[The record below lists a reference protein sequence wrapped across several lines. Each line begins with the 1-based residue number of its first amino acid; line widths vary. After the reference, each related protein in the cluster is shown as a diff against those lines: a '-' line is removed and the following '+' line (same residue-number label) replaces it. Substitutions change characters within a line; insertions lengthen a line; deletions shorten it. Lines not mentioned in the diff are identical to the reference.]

1 MPENTERAGSSDV
14 AFGWLPDL
22 PDHRDLPYR
31 TMRLGLEAPLTLPRK
46 VDLRN
51 IDFPIYDQG
60 RLGSCTANAIGA
72 ALEYDRIKQKLP
84 DFRPSRLFIYY
95 LERAMEGTAESDSGA
110 YIRDGIKVV
119 AKNGFP
125 HEDAWPYDISRFAE
139 QPPQSAFDDAT
150 KYLAV
155 SYFRLDNTNIDE
167 LKICLAA
174 GFPFVFGFTVY
185 TSFFSANTNGG
196 IVPMPGNETVEGG
209 HAVLA
214 VGYDDDTER
223 FTIRNSW
230 SASRGDRG
238 YYYMPY
244 RYLNSSEL
252 SDDFWTIRTVTQVM
266 IAGVA

>member
-1 MPENTERAGSSDV
+1 MPDSNERTGSPEV

-22 PDHRDLPYR
+22 PDHRDLPYGA
-31 TMRLGLEAPLTLPRK
+31 MRLSLEAPLALPRK

-51 IDFPIYDQG
+51 VQFPIYDQD

-72 ALEYDRIKQKLP
+72 ALEYDRIRQGLP

-95 LERAMEGTAESDSGA
+95 LERAMEGTVNRDSGA
-110 YIRDGIKVV
+110 FIRDGIKVV
-119 AKNGFP
+119 AQNGFP
-125 HEDAWPYDISRFAE
+125 HEDTWPYDISKFAE

-155 SYFRLDNTNIDE
+155 SYFRLDNTSINE
-167 LKICLAA
+167 LKSCLAA

-196 IVPMPGNETVEGG
+196 IVPMPGNEKVEGG

-223 FTIRNSW
+223 FAIRNSW
-230 SASRGDRG
+230 SANRGDQG

-244 RYLNSSEL
+244 QYLNNAQL
-252 SDDFWTIRTVTQVM
+252 SADFWTIRTVTQAT
-266 IAGVA
+266 IAGAF